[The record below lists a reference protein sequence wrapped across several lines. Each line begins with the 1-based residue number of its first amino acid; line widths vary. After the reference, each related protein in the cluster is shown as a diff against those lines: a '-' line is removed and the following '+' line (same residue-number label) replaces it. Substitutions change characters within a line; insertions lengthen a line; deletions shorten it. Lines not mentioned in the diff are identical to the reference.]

1 MKLTNWKIIV
11 ETFKYFISWVTIFYF
26 AYVYLCS
33 SVYIYAY
40 DTLLC
45 ADICGVMHF
54 KVNSWCKVLCH
65 FPPYLQNPGL
75 SLEPWFCRFCWLY
88 VIWSS
93 YTRDPPHPRL
103 YLPGTGIVDKLLCP
117 HDIFVD
123 TANST
128 SFLNASWK
136 AIYTLG
142 HFHIPFLMKNLIT
155 WSV

>member
-93 YTRDPPHPRL
+93 YTRDPPPPS
-103 YLPGTGIVDKLLCP
+103 LP
-117 HDIFVD
+117 
-123 TANST
+123 
-128 SFLNASWK
+128 SWHWDCRQT
-136 AIYTLG
+136 IMPTW
-142 HFHIPFLMKNLIT
+142 HFCGNCKFSIL
-155 WSV
+155 S